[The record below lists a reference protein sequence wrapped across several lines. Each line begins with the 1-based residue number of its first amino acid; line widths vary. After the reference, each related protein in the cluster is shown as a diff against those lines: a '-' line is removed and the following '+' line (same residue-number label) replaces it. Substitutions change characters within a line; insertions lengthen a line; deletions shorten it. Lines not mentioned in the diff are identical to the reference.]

1 MKHQG
6 LLRLF
11 TSWKTF
17 EHREKIWLINL
28 FLSLLLML
36 GQDLDLVTE
45 AYIYLV
51 LPGLN
56 QGDQEMN
63 LAYQGLFSVA
73 GRDH

>member
-36 GQDLDLVTE
+36 VQDLAHVTE
-45 AYIYLV
+45 AYIYRV
-51 LPGLN
+51 PPGLN
-56 QGDQEMN
+56 QGDQEML
-63 LAYQGLFSVA
+63 LAYQDLF
-73 GRDH
+73 